1 MIRFSAQDANLPF
14 GTLRKGAKWRG
25 GACSGRLVG
34 TRSLGGGG
42 WGRRLLRA
50 LTGGAYFSLEHLH
63 LNVLQFNI
71 TFR

>member
-1 MIRFSAQDANLPF
+1 MEGRRLLGALSGDALT
-14 GTLRKGAKWRG
+14 GEWG
-25 GACSGRLVG
+25 V
-34 TRSLGGGG
+34 GGGG
-42 WGRRLLRA
+42 WGGRRLLRA

>member
-1 MIRFSAQDANLPF
+1 MEGRRLLGALSGDALT
-14 GTLRKGAKWRG
+14 GGWGVRG
-25 GACSGRLVG
+25 G
-34 TRSLGGGG
+34 
-42 WGRRLLRA
+42 GRRLLRA